1 MVCFVL
7 ISMRL
12 KLFPTVHGVFPEAF
26 FVLIVMRMPC
36 GRNYFPLCMGAF
48 LRINPMWTITVSH
61 CALRF
66 NYEADGTISHCA
78 WKFSCFNYEADGTI
92 SHCAW
97 KFSSF

>member
-48 LRINPMWTITVSH
+48 LRINSMWTITVSTVH
-61 CALRF
+61 GKFLRF

-78 WKFSCFNYEADGTI
+78 WKFS
-92 SHCAW
+92 
-97 KFSSF
+97 SF